1 MGAHVCPR
9 IERSFVRD
17 RHGIFNTVLMQQKA
31 MEKKEEIHKHI
42 ALQDISSLK
51 SPVKREHSADNK
63 SITESSKSKRSGSK
77 ERTLTPQTPAEDP
90 KSFFE
95 NLFKRRLTNHLVVQ
109 NHLAIKMKQGLYKK
123 LIETYNQKVKQKSLE
138 KRKINAFLKHQTAQQ
153 TKYFTKFKETEL
165 EQKERERQ
173 FYSFQNERFNNSDYA
188 LVRDMRSL

>member
-1 MGAHVCPR
+1 
-9 IERSFVRD
+9 
-17 RHGIFNTVLMQQKA
+17 
-31 MEKKEEIHKHI
+31 MEKKEEIQKHI
-42 ALQDISSLK
+42 NLQDISGLK
-51 SPVKREHSADNK
+51 SPVKREHSADKK

-77 ERTLTPQTPAEDP
+77 ERMMTPQTPAEDP